1 MFVKQGRFHL
11 SMGFFILFTS
21 ICMILFQVLRTRK
34 NVKRKRLVL
43 KCKSSNKASYVE
55 IDLHMISLF
64 SFLSKKRK
72 TSLSKARSEEFV
84 IKLRGIIPTESI
96 LSRIIVLNNNFLHWW
111 HIISRHAI
119 MGLEILLLGLLV
131 GIVRY
136 TMLLL
141 GRLFVGVVHC

>member
-1 MFVKQGRFHL
+1 M
-11 SMGFFILFTS
+11 
-21 ICMILFQVLRTRK
+21 
-34 NVKRKRLVL
+34 
-43 KCKSSNKASYVE
+43 
-55 IDLHMISLF
+55 
-64 SFLSKKRK
+64 
-72 TSLSKARSEEFV
+72 SKARSEEFV